1 MLDVRERDGA
11 IQVAVRVRPRAR
23 PGLELTDGGL
33 VIRVAAV
40 PEKGRAT
47 EEARRALA
55 EALDVAPVA
64 VTLRSGATARR
75 KTFLVRGLSATEARA
90 RLLAAAAG

>member
-1 MLDVRERDGA
+1 VLDVRERDGSVL
-11 IQVAVRVRPRAR
+11 VAVRVRPRAR
-23 PGLELTDGGL
+23 PGLEVTDGGL

-55 EALDVAPVA
+55 SALGVAPSA
-64 VTLRSGATARR
+64 VTLRSGAAARR
-75 KTFLVRGLSATEARA
+75 KTFLVEGLSTTEARA
-90 RLLAAAAG
+90 RLLATAAG